1 MNMATKTLIFS
12 HGFGVKADARGMFPE
27 IAAAFPEYEAV
38 MFDYNEILSNGNIV
52 VAPLDQQAKKLQE
65 VINTTDA
72 DEIILIC
79 HSQGSIIAGL
89 VSLSKV
95 SKVILLAP
103 PVVASMQRVIDK
115 VAKRPG
121 AELNLDGISKLP
133 RTDGTITLLPKE
145 YMTSLDAVDPLELY
159 KKVANDKPT
168 VIIRATEDQV
178 LGMTNVDEVG
188 AASLIDLPADH
199 DFTGESRQEL
209 IKALEEVIV

>member
-1 MNMATKTLIFS
+1 MATKALVFS
-12 HGFGVKADARGMFPE
+12 HGFGVKADARGMFPD
-27 IAAAFPEYEAV
+27 IAAAFPDYEAV
-38 MFDYNEILSNGNIV
+38 LFDYNEILSNGDTV
-52 VAPLDQQAKKLQE
+52 VAPLDQQAKRLQE
-65 VINTTDA
+65 VINGTNA
-72 DEIILIC
+72 DEIVLVC

-133 RTDGTITLLPKE
+133 RTDGTTTLLPKE
-145 YMTSLDAVDPLELY
+145 YMASLDAVDPLELY

-168 VIIRATEDQV
+168 IIIRATEDQV
-178 LGMTNVDEVG
+178 LGMTNVNEVG

-199 DFTGESRQEL
+199 DFTGESRHKLFEKL
-209 IKALEEVIV
+209 KGVL